1 MAGSSRT
8 RSPRTGRSR
17 EATARMPR
25 LTPPVARGPSTHR
38 LNDQVGAAGLPCE
51 QVCAPLRGV
60 SYAICLTEC
69 RRLAARFA

>member
-1 MAGSSRT
+1 
-8 RSPRTGRSR
+8 
-17 EATARMPR
+17 MPR
-25 LTPPVARGPSTHR
+25 LAPPVARGPSTHL